1 MSSTDNG
8 GFKPGFKRQDNND
21 MIPVGLVR
29 AMFALPVLALILVTY
44 ASVTGREKAAVP
56 PPAPVEQQWSLR
68 MIGHDAQAVTV
79 LRADG
84 SVLADMDHGGF
95 VTVIQN
101 GLMTMRR
108 RHDIDPTLP
117 VDIIRFENGRLA
129 AIDPLTD
136 YRVELNVFGPE
147 NHAAFEAMLEKY

>member
-1 MSSTDNG
+1 MSSTDSN
-8 GFKPGFKRQDNND
+8 GFKPGFKRKDNND

-56 PPAPVEQQWSLR
+56 ATAPIVEQWSIR
-68 MIGHDAQAVTV
+68 MIGKDAQAVTV
-79 LRADG
+79 RRADG
-84 SVLADMDHGGF
+84 SLLADMDHGGF

-108 RHDIDPTLP
+108 RHGIDPTLP
-117 VDIIRFENGRLA
+117 LDIIRFENGRLA

-136 YRVELNVFGPE
+136 YRVELTVFGPE
-147 NHAAFEAMLEKY
+147 NHAAFEAMLAQY

>member
-1 MSSTDNG
+1 MSSTDNS
-8 GFKPGFKRQDNND
+8 GFKPGFKRKDNND
-21 MIPVGLVR
+21 MIPIGLVR
-29 AMFALPVLALILVTY
+29 AMFALPVLALVLVTF
-44 ASVTGREKAAVP
+44 AAVTDREKAAI
-56 PPAPVEQQWSLR
+56 PATAPIVEQWSIS
-68 MIGHDAQAVTV
+68 MVGQDAQAVTI

-84 SVLADMDHGGF
+84 SLLADMDHGGF

-108 RHDIDPTLP
+108 RHGIDPTLP

-136 YRVELNVFGPE
+136 YRVELTVFGPE
-147 NHAAFEAMLEKY
+147 NHAAFEAMLAQY